1 MRNALLALPIALIAS
16 SAFAQEQRPA
26 ELSQEDADITQFRL
40 VAGADH
46 ATGEFAGQE
55 YETQSVSVGVGVT
68 SGRFDASVTVP
79 YVSTSAPE
87 DLIVSQGGLLG
98 TPLLASGQTETRE
111 VRRSGLGDV
120 SVQASYALP
129 LGDLNASVGG
139 SVKLPTASREEGLGT
154 GEVDLGLSA
163 NVSHR
168 VGDLVPF
175 AGVGY
180 TIVGEP
186 EGFDVRNTL
195 AGTAGSHV
203 LLGGS
208 SALSLSYN
216 YEQSRTRDIG
226 DRQSVGVGFGT
237 NVASNLRLGVE
248 GSAGL
253 TENAPDTQ
261 LGVRLGIGF

>member
-1 MRNALLALPIALIAS
+1 MRLPLLALPFVLIAS
-16 SAFAQEQRPA
+16 PALAQEHGAGDFAQDDREVTR
-26 ELSQEDADITQFRL
+26 FRL
-40 VAGADH
+40 VAGVDH
-46 ATGEFAGQE
+46 ASGEFADRE
-55 YETQSVSVGVGVT
+55 YETQAASLGLGVSH
-68 SGRFDASVTVP
+68 GRFDASVTVP

-98 TPLLASGQTETRE
+98 TPLLANERTETRE
-111 VRRSGLGDV
+111 VRRSGMGDV

-129 LGDLNASVGG
+129 LGGLTASVGG
-139 SVKLPTASREEGLGT
+139 SAKLPTASREEGLGT

-163 NVSHR
+163 NLSHR

-216 YEQSRTRDIG
+216 YEQSRTRDIA
-226 DRQSVGVGFGT
+226 DSQSVGLGFGT
-237 NVASNLRLGVE
+237 DLSSSLRLGVE

-253 TENAPDTQ
+253 SESAPDTQ
-261 LGVRLGIGF
+261 VGVRLGIGF